1 MVWRVELVKKVM
13 ECVVGELRVESLG
26 LRVERVERIWLNFWV
41 EVVVMVVVFIIEIS
55 FEVKWL

>member
-1 MVWRVELVKKVM
+1 MVKKVM
-13 ECVVGELRVESLG
+13 ECVVGELRVERLG

>member
-1 MVWRVELVKKVM
+1 MVKKVM